1 MNQSAKALTSYEVRS
16 DGRLIGSVGDLI
28 MSEAG
33 WSLRYLRVNLASES
47 QQSRLLPISAA
58 APADNERGWVPVA
71 LTLGEILG
79 GPPVATSRPLTRAEE
94 LAIHRHYCWAP
105 YWHDADA
112 ECESSLMRLRDILG
126 CQVDA
131 IDGAV
136 GPLTDLIVEDDFWT
150 VLSLIAKPARA
161 PTESAVAIPPKLV
174 EELDVAGKQI
184 TVRARRSDLA
194 VAGNRPSRDDP
205 ADTSTEVAEKRA

>member
-1 MNQSAKALTSYEVRS
+1 MNQSAKALTGYEVRS

-28 MSEAG
+28 VSKIG
-33 WSLRYLRVNLASES
+33 WSLRYLRVNLTSES
-47 QQSRLLPISAA
+47 QQSRLLPISVA
-58 APADNERGWVPVA
+58 APLDNERGWVPVA

-79 GPPVATSRPLTRAEE
+79 GPPVVTGRPLTRAEE

-105 YWHDADA
+105 YWHDTDA
-112 ECESSLMRLRDILG
+112 ECEPSLIALRDILG

-131 IDGAV
+131 IDGVV
-136 GPLTDLIVEDDFWT
+136 GPLTDLVVEDDFWT
-150 VLSLIAKPARA
+150 ILSLIAKPART

-174 EELDVAGKQI
+174 DAVDIAGKRI

-194 VAGNRPSRDDP
+194 AAGNRPGRDDP
-205 ADTSTEVAEKRA
+205 ADASSGVTEKRA